1 MIRLPALV
9 VKNTD
14 QFRQIAELLQ
24 KTILDPER
32 KTILKNHIIY
42 YSVGPLLYC
51 PANRST
57 IAQSLI
63 QEKFGRHFSLA
74 LCLEDTIN
82 DNFVAEAE
90 QDLLQSLRTIYI
102 THQEKDFFL
111 PKIFIRVRNP
121 EQITAL
127 TASLKECADVV
138 TGFIIPKFSPGNAE
152 AYLQKVIEVNESSD
166 RKVYV
171 MPIYESSD
179 MIDLR
184 TRYDV
189 LYSLKDSLRPIE
201 ELVLNIRVGGNDLCN
216 IFGFRRH
223 PDESIHNIKP
233 VSSLFTDIMTV
244 YGTDYVI
251 SAPVWEYYGG
261 KDWKTGLAAEIQGD
275 KLCGFTGKTVI
286 HPKQINVVN
295 ECYRVSASDY
305 NDAKSILGWDR
316 TSGSFVSGNQSGER
330 MNEYKTH
337 LNWARR
343 TMYLAEVY
351 GVREPDEACAA
362 DE

>member
-1 MIRLPALV
+1 M
-9 VKNTD
+9 
-14 QFRQIAELLQ
+14 
-24 KTILDPER
+24 
-32 KTILKNHIIY
+32 KNHITY

-51 PANRST
+51 PANKAT

-63 QEKFGRHFSLA
+63 QEKFGHSYSLA

-90 QDLLQSLRTIYI
+90 QDLLHSLRKL
-102 THQEKDFFL
+102 HSARQDRDFFL

-121 EQITAL
+121 EQITRLTSAL
-127 TASLKECADVV
+127 GECVNV
-138 TGFIIPKFSPGNAE
+138 IEGFIIPKFSPQNAD
-152 AYLQKVIEVNESSD
+152 AYIHKVMEINERSD
-166 RKVYV
+166 KRLYV

-189 LYSLKDSLRPIE
+189 LYSLKDSLSRIE
-201 ELVLNIRVGGNDLCN
+201 ELVLNIRVGGNDLCHL
-216 IFGFRRH
+216 FGFRRH

-233 VSSLFTDIMTV
+233 VSSLFTDIVTV
-244 YGTDYVI
+244 YGTDYII

-261 KDWKTGLAAEIQGD
+261 SHWETGLTAEIQGD

-286 HPKQINVVN
+286 HPRQIEVVN
-295 ECYRVSASDY
+295 ACYRVSASDF
-305 NDAKSILGWDR
+305 NDARSILGWD
-316 TSGSFVSGNQSGER
+316 TASSSFVSGNQNGER

-337 LNWARR
+337 GNWARR
-343 TMYLAEVY
+343 VLYLAEAY
-351 GVREPDEACAA
+351 GVCGQE
-362 DE
+362 

>member
-1 MIRLPALV
+1 MCL
-9 VKNTD
+9 K
-14 QFRQIAELLQ
+14 
-24 KTILDPER
+24 PEER
-32 KTILKNHIIY
+32 TNKLKNDIIY

-51 PANRST
+51 PANKAT
-57 IAQSLI
+57 IAQSI
-63 QEKFGRHFSLA
+63 VNEKFGHHFSLA

-82 DNFVAEAE
+82 DNFVTEAE
-90 QDLLQSLRTIYI
+90 QDLLNSLRTIYM
-102 THQEKDFFL
+102 TYQEKSFFL

-121 EQITAL
+121 EQIIML
-127 TASLKECADVV
+127 MRSLKECSGVV

-152 AYLQKVIEVNESSD
+152 EYIHKIIEVNEASD
-166 RKVYV
+166 NRVYV

-184 TRYDV
+184 TRYDL
-189 LYSLKDSLRPIE
+189 LYSLKDSLRTIE

-223 PDESIHNIKP
+223 PDESIHDIKP

-261 KDWKTGLAAEIQGD
+261 RNWEKGLAAEIQGD

-286 HPKQINVVN
+286 HPKQIDVVN
-295 ECYRVSASDY
+295 ACYRVPASDHS
-305 NDAKSILGWDR
+305 DAKNILEWDK
-316 TSGSFVSGNQSGER
+316 TSASFVSGNRNGER

-343 TMYLAEVY
+343 IMYLSKVY
-351 GVREPDEACAA
+351 GICESESEDDSEN
-362 DE
+362 

>member
-1 MIRLPALV
+1 M
-9 VKNTD
+9 KD
-14 QFRQIAELLQ
+14 Q
-24 KTILDPER
+24 
-32 KTILKNHIIY
+32 IIY

-51 PANRST
+51 PANKST
-57 IAQSLI
+57 IARSII
-63 QEKFGRHFSLA
+63 QEKFGSHYSLA

-82 DNFVAEAE
+82 DHFVAEAE
-90 QDLLQSLRTIYI
+90 QALLQSLRDIYEAR
-102 THQEKDFFL
+102 QDKDFFL

-121 EQITAL
+121 EQITML
-127 TASLKECADVV
+127 ISSLKECADVI
-138 TGFIIPKFSPGNAE
+138 TGFIIPKFSHGNAGE
-152 AYLQKVIEVNESSD
+152 YIHKLIEINESSN
-166 RKVYV
+166 KKFYV

-189 LYSLKDSLRPIE
+189 LYSLKDSLRQIE

-233 VSSLFTDIMTV
+233 VSSLFTDIVTV

-261 KDWKTGLAAEIQGD
+261 ENWETGLITEIQGD

-286 HPKQINVVN
+286 HPKQIEVVN
-295 ECYRVSASDY
+295 TCYRVSTSDY
-305 NDAKSILGWDR
+305 NDAKSILNWDQA
-316 TSGSFVSGNQSGER
+316 SGSFVSGNQGGVR

-343 TMYLAEVY
+343 ILYLAEVY
-351 GVREPDEACAA
+351 GVGDAE
-362 DE
+362 

>member
-1 MIRLPALV
+1 M
-9 VKNTD
+9 KN
-14 QFRQIAELLQ
+14 Q
-24 KTILDPER
+24 
-32 KTILKNHIIY
+32 NIY

-51 PANRST
+51 PANKST
-57 IAQSLI
+57 IARSII
-63 QEKFGRHFSLA
+63 QEKFGNHFSLA

-90 QDLLQSLRTIYI
+90 QNLLQSLRDIY
-102 THQEKDFFL
+102 TAHQDKDFFL

-121 EQITAL
+121 EQITSL
-127 TASLKECADVV
+127 MSSLKECAGVV
-138 TGFIIPKFSPGNAE
+138 TGFIIPKFSPQSAGE
-152 AYLQKVIEVNESSD
+152 YIRKIIEINETSD
-166 RKVYV
+166 KKVYI

-184 TRYDV
+184 TRYEV
-189 LYSLKDSLRPIE
+189 LYSLKDSLSQIE
-201 ELVLNIRVGGNDLCN
+201 ELVLNIRVGGNDLCH

-233 VSSLFTDIMTV
+233 VSSLFTDIVTV

-261 KDWKTGLAAEIQGD
+261 KDWKTGLIAEIQDD

-286 HPKQINVVN
+286 HPKQIEVVN
-295 ECYRVSASDY
+295 ACYQVSISDY
-305 NDAKSILGWDR
+305 NDAKSIMEWDKS
-316 TSGSFVSGNQSGER
+316 SGSLVSGSRDGER

-337 LNWARR
+337 LNWAKRIL
-343 TMYLAEVY
+343 YLAEVY
-351 GVREPDEACAA
+351 GVCDSEFT
-362 DE
+362 

>member
-1 MIRLPALV
+1 M
-9 VKNTD
+9 
-14 QFRQIAELLQ
+14 
-24 KTILDPER
+24 
-32 KTILKNHIIY
+32 KNHSIY

-51 PANRST
+51 PANKST
-57 IAQSLI
+57 IAQSII
-63 QEKFGRHFSLA
+63 QEKFGDHFSLA

-90 QDLLQSLRTIYI
+90 QDLLQSLRDIYVA
-102 THQEKDFFL
+102 HQDKNFFL

-121 EQITAL
+121 EQIATL
-127 TASLKECADVV
+127 ISSLMECISIV
-138 TGFIIPKFSPGNAE
+138 TGFIIPKFSPQNAGE
-152 AYLQKVIEVNESSD
+152 YIHQIIKANEVSD
-166 RKVYV
+166 KKIYV
-171 MPIYESSD
+171 MPIYESFD

-184 TRYDV
+184 TRYEV
-189 LYSLKDSLRPIE
+189 LYSLKDSLRQVE
-201 ELVLNIRVGGNDLCN
+201 ELVLNIRVGGNDLCH

-233 VSSLFTDIMTV
+233 VSSLFADIVTV

-261 KDWKTGLAAEIQGD
+261 KDWKTGLTAEIQGD

-286 HPKQINVVN
+286 HPKQIEVVN
-295 ECYRVSASDY
+295 ACYRVSVSDY
-305 NDAKSILGWDR
+305 NDAKSIMEWDKS
-316 TSGSFVSGNQSGER
+316 SGSFVSGNQDGER

-343 TMYLAEVY
+343 ILYLAEIY
-351 GVREPDEACAA
+351 GVEEPELT
-362 DE
+362 

>member
-1 MIRLPALV
+1 M
-9 VKNTD
+9 KN
-14 QFRQIAELLQ
+14 QIL
-24 KTILDPER
+24 
-32 KTILKNHIIY
+32 Y

-51 PANRST
+51 PANKST
-57 IAQSLI
+57 IAQSII
-63 QEKFGRHFSLA
+63 QEKFGHHFSLA

-82 DNFVAEAE
+82 DHFVAEAE
-90 QDLLQSLRTIYI
+90 QDLLQSLRTVYGA
-102 THQEKDFFL
+102 HQEKGFFL

-121 EQITAL
+121 EQITML
-127 TASLKECADVV
+127 ITSLEKCADVI
-138 TGFIIPKFSPGNAE
+138 TGFIIPKFSPKNASE
-152 AYLQKVIEVNESSD
+152 YIHKIMDVNETSNK
-166 RKVYV
+166 KVYV

-189 LYSLKDSLRPIE
+189 LYSLKDSLSPIE

-261 KDWKTGLAAEIQGD
+261 RDWKTGLTAEIQDD

-286 HPKQINVVN
+286 HPNQIEVVN
-295 ECYRVSASDY
+295 TCYRVTATDY
-305 NDAKSILGWDR
+305 RDAKSILEWNRD
-316 TSGSFVSGNQSGER
+316 SSSFVSGNRSGER

-343 TMYLAEVY
+343 TLYLAEVY
-351 GVREPDEACAA
+351 GVSETEPEIA
-362 DE
+362 DYTPCT